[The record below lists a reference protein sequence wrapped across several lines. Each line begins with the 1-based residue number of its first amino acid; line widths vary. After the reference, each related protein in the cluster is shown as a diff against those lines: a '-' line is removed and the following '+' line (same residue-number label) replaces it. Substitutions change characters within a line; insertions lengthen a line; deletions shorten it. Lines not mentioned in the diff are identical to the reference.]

1 MEIKVENRLAAADIL
16 KVLAITAVVFIHGS
30 SLISSCGAT
39 LGFPA
44 FIHNLI
50 LMLRFCVP
58 VFIFLWAYCQE
69 KSTLKHGSFKL
80 LYARFYVLLVPF
92 FFWSFVYFIL
102 SADFKTL
109 TFTTAVTR
117 HWTGFGWAG
126 QYYFVILF
134 QLMLLFPVLRW
145 ISMRIGTSI
154 PLLYIFSLIFYA
166 LISYTGWLYID
177 GIGKIGDRPFI
188 YWLPYVVL
196 GITYAH
202 KNIFPVKVPLV
213 LGLVFTALIPLE
225 FYFFNLREVGIYLH
239 PAVFISSF
247 ILLSSLEIK
256 ISYAALGRTVTWAI
270 QVIAKNTLAVFC
282 LNPLV
287 IMLLAPIF
295 RSNKLS
301 LNFVG
306 ACVVGP
312 ILSTLIIL
320 IVCILITSILKR
332 LKLGIL
338 VTN

>member
-1 MEIKVENRLAAADIL
+1 MDIKVENRLASADIL
-16 KVLAITAVVFIHGS
+16 KVIAITAVVFIHGS
-30 SLISSCGAT
+30 SLLSTCGAAF
-39 LGFPA
+39 GFPA
-44 FIHNLI
+44 FIYNLT

-58 VFIFLWAYCQE
+58 VFIFLWAYFQE

-80 LYARFYVLLVPF
+80 LYARFYVLLIPF

-109 TFTTAVTR
+109 TLTTAITK

-126 QYYFVILF
+126 QYYFIILF
-134 QLMLLFPVLRW
+134 QLTLLFPVLRW
-145 ISMRIGTSI
+145 FSIRIGVSI
-154 PLLYIFSLIFYA
+154 PLLYVFSLIFYV

-177 GIGKIGDRPFI
+177 AVGKIGDRPFI

-196 GITYAH
+196 GITYVH
-202 KNIFPVKVPLV
+202 KNIFPVKIPLI
-213 LGLVFTALIPLE
+213 LGMVFTALIPME

-239 PAVFISSF
+239 PGIFVASF
-247 ILLSSLEIK
+247 ILLSSLEVK
-256 ISYAALGRTVTWAI
+256 ISYAALSRPVTWAI

-287 IMLLAPIF
+287 IMFLAPVF
-295 RSNKLS
+295 RSYKLS

-306 ACVVGP
+306 ACIVGP
-312 ILSTLIIL
+312 ILSTAIIL
-320 IVCILITSILKR
+320 MICILITSTLKR